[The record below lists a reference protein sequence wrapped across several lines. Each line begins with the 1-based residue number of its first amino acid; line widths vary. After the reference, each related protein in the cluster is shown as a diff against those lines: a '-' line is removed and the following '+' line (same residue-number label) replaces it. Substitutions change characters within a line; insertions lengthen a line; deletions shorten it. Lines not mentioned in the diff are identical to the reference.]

1 MTTRT
6 AFLNARLI
14 DPATKRDEPGAL
26 LVEDGIIADWGAQ
39 LFKDGA
45 PGDARIIDCDS
56 KVLAPGL
63 IDCRVFTGEPGS
75 EHRET
80 LASASQAAAA
90 GGVTTIVVMPNTDPV
105 IDEPSLVDFIMR
117 RAAATAIVR
126 VVPMAA
132 LTRHLAGEVMTE
144 IGLLME
150 AGAVAF
156 TDGDRTIANAQMM
169 RRALAYAGTF
179 GALVVG
185 HTEDPTLSAGAA
197 MNEGEFSMRLGLPA
211 APSEAET
218 IIVERD
224 IRLVEMTGARYHIGQ
239 ISCRASLEAVNGAKA
254 RGLPITCGVA
264 AHHLAL
270 NELDVGAYYTF
281 RKVKPP
287 LRSEADRAAMVE
299 GVAAGEIDVI
309 VSSHDPQAADTK
321 RQTFA
326 QAAFGAVGLE
336 TCCLRLGIYHDG
348 RASLAH
354 VLKTVTRHLKILM
367 GGAENRGLPIS
378 SCLSGGPVVDPN
390 ALHRARNTRSRA
402 QIPGPHFW
410 LCSIGGMCVRPRAI
424 RAPLKKQAF
433 HAIRHHPDH
442 AACRPCDLC
451 GRFAVWLCA
460 GLHPVRSVVHTAGRG
475 R

>member
-45 PGDARIIDCDS
+45 PGDARIIDCDG

-185 HTEDPTLSAGAA
+185 HAEDPTLSAGAA

-239 ISCRASLEAVNGAKA
+239 ISCRASLEAVVAAKA

-326 QAAFGAVGLE
+326 QSAFGAVGLE
-336 TCCLRLGIYHDG
+336 TLLPAALGVYHDG

-354 VLKTVTRHLKILM
+354 VLNTVTAAPAKLLKLDGGSLKI
-367 GGAENRGLPIS
+367 GAPADLVLFDPGEPF
-378 SCLSGGPVVDPN
+378 VVDPN
-390 ALHRARNTRSRA
+390 ALHSRARNTPFEGRKFQGRA
-402 QIPGPHFW
+402 AMTFA
-410 LCSIGGMCVRPRAI
+410 GGECVFDRA
-424 RAPLKKQAF
+424 
-433 HAIRHHPDH
+433 
-442 AACRPCDLC
+442 
-451 GRFAVWLCA
+451 GE
-460 GLHPVRSVVHTAGRG
+460 
-475 R
+475 